1 MGKESTEHIVFSV
14 LLGRVPGCLLQDLS
28 LQNEKGFSL
37 QLLNI
42 CLTVAMLHGFGKPL
56 PFVMAGSRTWGLCL
70 SFFSSPQVK
79 QDKRRVLDYVGK
91 FSEQQCVAGLYAGGE
106 GEAELFVSAVECKNA
121 QMVAHFHCSW

>member
-1 MGKESTEHIVFSV
+1 MGKEITEHIVFSV
-14 LLGRVPGCLLQDLS
+14 LLGGVPGFLLQDLS

-42 CLTVAMLHGFGKPL
+42 SLTVAMLHGFGKPL

-79 QDKRRVLDYVGK
+79 QDKRRVLDYLGSFLSSSVLRGCMLEVKGK
-91 FSEQQCVAGLYAGGE
+91 PNSL
-106 GEAELFVSAVECKNA
+106 LMLWNA
-121 QMVAHFHCSW
+121 KMHKW